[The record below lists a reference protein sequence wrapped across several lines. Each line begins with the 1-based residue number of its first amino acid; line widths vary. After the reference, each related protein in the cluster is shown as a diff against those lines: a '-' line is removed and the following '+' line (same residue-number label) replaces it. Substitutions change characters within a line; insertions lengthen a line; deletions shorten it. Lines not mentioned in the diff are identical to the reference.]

1 MEEKKKED
9 RYLRIYDQLAGLLK
23 KTNDPIARMAS
34 VCAILHHKMGHYFW
48 TGFYLLKNDKLIVG
62 PYQGP
67 VACQELEKN
76 KGVCWATVLRN
87 EAIVVPDVH
96 AFSGHLAC
104 DSRSQSEIT
113 LPVYDKQNKLRAVFD
128 VDSDRLQTFSNM
140 DKVHLEKIMQL
151 IYS

>member
-113 LPVYDKQNKLRAVFD
+113 LPVYDKQKKLRAVFD
-128 VDSDRLQTFSNM
+128 VDSDRLQSFSNL
-140 DKVHLEKIMQL
+140 DKVHLERIMQL